1 MQSSS
6 MNTASSTLE
15 KTVWTVLALV
25 IIGIALAFALS
36 SRSNQPAQEVPSL
49 PVYAQIAD
57 FNLTNQIGRA
67 VSLADLKGRI
77 WIADIVFTRC
87 AGPCPTMTRQ
97 MAGLQAALPVAIQY
111 VTLTTDPEFDTPV
124 VLKSYGEQF
133 GADFGRWHVL
143 TGSKREIGKLAIDG
157 LKLTALDIPAEKRAN
172 DADLFVHSTIFVL
185 VDKQARVRGTFES
198 DEPEFKAKIL
208 AAIRQLEREK

>member
-1 MQSSS
+1 

-15 KTVWTVLALV
+15 KIVWTVLALV

-36 SRSNQPAQEVPSL
+36 RKSNQPAREPRSL
-49 PVYAQIAD
+49 PVYAQVAD
-57 FNLTNQIGRA
+57 FNLTNQTGRA

-77 WIADIVFTRC
+77 WIANIVFTRC

-97 MAGLQAALPVAIQY
+97 MAGLQAALPTAVQY
-111 VTLTTDPEFDTPV
+111 VTLTTDPEFDTPA

-133 GADFGRWHVL
+133 KADFGRWHFL

-208 AAIRQLEREK
+208 AAIQQLEREK

>member
-97 MAGLQAALPVAIQY
+97 MAGLQAALPVAVQY
-111 VTLTTDPEFDTPV
+111 VTLTTDPEFDTPA

-133 GADFGRWHVL
+133 GADFGRWHFL

>member
-1 MQSSS
+1 

-15 KTVWTVLALV
+15 KIVWTVLALV
-25 IIGIALAFALS
+25 IIGIALAFVLS
-36 SRSNQPAQEVPSL
+36 RKPNQSAQEPRPL
-49 PVYAQIAD
+49 PVYAQVAD
-57 FNLTNQIGRA
+57 FQLTNQIGRA

-77 WIADIVFTRC
+77 WIADIIFTRC

-97 MAGLQAALPVAIQY
+97 MAGLQAALPAAVQC
-111 VTLTTDPEFDTPV
+111 VTLTTDPEFDTPA

-133 GADFGRWHVL
+133 RADFGRWHFL

-157 LKLTALDIPAEKRAN
+157 LKLTALDIPPEKRAN